1 MNELILIRH
10 GESKYNA
17 MLTDNLDSEL
27 TEKGIAQARATGK
40 FLKDHFGHIQN
51 FIGITSP
58 YLRCLQTSR
67 IIKEE
72 TGLDFFVDQ
81 RPREIMIH
89 YDEVFI
95 PVSLRQEHF
104 PEFVWSNIPGAFYK
118 ETGEQFLARMK
129 QYVSDFTH
137 EKALVVSHGTPVGS
151 LFELTLGRD
160 HKPDTEFYV
169 DNATVS
175 YIRNG
180 EGIWFGKTIPV

>member
-27 TEKGIAQARATGK
+27 TEKGIAQAKATGK
-40 FLKDHFGHIQN
+40 FLREHFGHIQN

-58 YLRCLQTSR
+58 YMRCLQTSR

-72 TGLDFFVDQ
+72 TGLEFFVDHG
-81 RPREIMIH
+81 PREIMVH
-89 YDEVFI
+89 YEEVSI
-95 PVSLRQEHF
+95 PDRSELF
-104 PEFVWSNIPGAFYK
+104 PEFIWTSFPPTFYK
-118 ETGEQFLARMK
+118 ETFDQFIERMK
-129 QYVSDFTH
+129 KYVGDFEH

-151 LFELTLGRD
+151 LFELTLGRE
-160 HKPDTEFYV
+160 HKPDTEFYP
-169 DNATVS
+169 DNASVS

-180 EGIWFGKTIPV
+180 EGIWFGKSIPA

>member
-1 MNELILIRH
+1 MKELILIRH

-27 TEKGIAQARATGK
+27 TAKGIAQAKATGK

-81 RPREIMIH
+81 RPREIMVH
-89 YDEVFI
+89 YDEVLI
-95 PVSLRQEHF
+95 PDRQEHF
-104 PEFVWSNIPGAFYK
+104 PEFVWSNFTTIGFYK
-118 ETGEQFLARMK
+118 ETADQFLARMK
-129 QYVSDFTH
+129 QYVSDFSH

-169 DNATVS
+169 DNASVS

-180 EGIWFGKTIPV
+180 EGIWFGKTITV